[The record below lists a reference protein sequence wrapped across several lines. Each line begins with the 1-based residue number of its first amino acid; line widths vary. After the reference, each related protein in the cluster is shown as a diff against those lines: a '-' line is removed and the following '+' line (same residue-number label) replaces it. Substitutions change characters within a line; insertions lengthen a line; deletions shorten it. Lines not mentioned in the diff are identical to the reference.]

1 MASAFNQTLALIN
14 LNKLQGGLGYLHKIR
29 IRFNFELLLTFFDKN
44 FNQILSESDRVSQPL

>member
-14 LNKLQGGLGYLHKIR
+14 LNKLQGGLGYLHKIQ